1 MTYTLHKQAKHAHN
15 DEYMYKNETNRV
27 RYQPLTTPQVVLI
40 FIIALHLCD
49 LNNNMKPK
57 STEDGWTLQ
66 ETHKTKEEEQIFLEF
81 SIFQT
86 SQQSKDKQSKNQ
98 PNKAKYFWFFSFK
111 ANQ

>member
-57 STEDGWTLQ
+57 STEDGRTLQ
-66 ETHKTKEEEQIFLEF
+66 RTHKA
-81 SIFQT
+81 S
-86 SQQSKDKQSKNQ
+86 KQSKKQRKQNL
-98 PNKAKYFWFFSFK
+98 FGFFFK
-111 ANQ
+111 ANQSLKGKETNQEKQRK

>member
-49 LNNNMKPK
+49 LNKKHEIKLHRGLLM
-57 STEDGWTLQ
+57 
-66 ETHKTKEEEQIFLEF
+66 
-81 SIFQT
+81 
-86 SQQSKDKQSKNQ
+86 Q
-98 PNKAKYFWFFSFK
+98 PVLWMRLHPR
-111 ANQ
+111 QLVPQVDR